1 MKRILIAGLALAL
14 SAGGALAEPP
24 QSSPLDQAY
33 RDDVT
38 CAVAYMSLAARGE
51 DANAAAL
58 GFYYF
63 IGRLQGRRPDV
74 DWRSHV
80 VAAATASGRDAVLR
94 DGQRCGQILVD
105 EGQSMGPID
114 EVVERWSGAQEP
126 ASEPTSGW

>member
-1 MKRILIAGLALAL
+1 MKPIVIAGLALAL
-14 SAGGALAEPP
+14 SAGGALAGTP
-24 QSSPLDQAY
+24 QSRPLDQAY
-33 RDDVT
+33 RDDVA

-51 DANAAAL
+51 DPNAAAL

-80 VAAATASGRDAVLR
+80 VAAANASGRDAVLR

-114 EVVERWSGAQEP
+114 EVINQWSSAPEP
-126 ASEPTSGW
+126 PSGPTSGW

>member
-33 RDDVT
+33 RDDVN
-38 CAVAYMSLAARGE
+38 CAVLYMAIAAKGE
-51 DANAAAL
+51 DPGSAAL

-74 DWRSHV
+74 DWRGHV
-80 VAAATASGRDAVLR
+80 VAAATASGRDAVLQ

-114 EVVERWSGAQEP
+114 EVINQWSSAPEP
-126 ASEPTSGW
+126 PSGPTSGW

>member
-14 SAGGALAEPP
+14 SAGETLAGAP
-24 QSSPLDQAY
+24 QNPPLDQTY

-114 EVVERWSGAQEP
+114 EVINQWSSAPEP
-126 ASEPTSGW
+126 PSGPTSGW